1 MQKDVNDEYMI
12 RLYYFYSRYA
22 LGELEVY
29 TRLQMALD
37 KDDGGI

>member
-1 MQKDVNDEYMI
+1 MMNIWFDFITFTVDMHW
-12 RLYYFYSRYA
+12 
-22 LGELEVY
+22 GELEVY